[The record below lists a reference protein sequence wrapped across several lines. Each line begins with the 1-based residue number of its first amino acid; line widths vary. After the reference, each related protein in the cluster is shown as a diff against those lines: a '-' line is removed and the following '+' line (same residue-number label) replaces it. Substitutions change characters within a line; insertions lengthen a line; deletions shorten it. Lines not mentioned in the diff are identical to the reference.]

1 MPRCRQL
8 KPKGLQRNPRQVKL
22 TNYVTHPL
30 NPPPVRG
37 TYVSVGVLSLLQQY
51 GSFPCHSVKLDCV
64 AIKGT
69 KIGNELFVP
78 YLMSLIFLLLCDVI
92 VEVSSC
98 PSEAQLLSD
107 VVGIWAIYHP
117 EEGFNAVA
125 LELINPLWVV

>member
-22 TNYVTHPL
+22 TN
-30 NPPPVRG
+30 
-37 TYVSVGVLSLLQQY
+37 SLSCATKSPSCEGDFGLCRCTCPLQQY
-51 GSFPCHSVKLDCV
+51 GSFPCYSVKLDCV

-78 YLMSLIFLLLCDVI
+78 YLMSLILLLLCDMV